1 LTSFGAFP
9 VDKFAKAPQ
18 QKDIIMKI
26 KDAVKITHT
35 LSKPGKMPGP
45 AYSISAK
52 NCITGAKLAK
62 IPGSVC
68 AGCYAL
74 KGRYMFKNTKSA
86 HQLRQ
91 ESLDHPQWV
100 EAMAVQIKSHKWFRW
115 HDAGDLQSVQHL
127 NYFSVQAYARDHAL
141 AAHARSS
148 NIKMVYA

>member
-1 LTSFGAFP
+1 
-9 VDKFAKAPQ
+9 
-18 QKDIIMKI
+18 MKV

-91 ESLDHPQWV
+91 ESLSHPQWV
-100 EAMAVQIKSHKWFRW
+100 EAMAVQIKRQKWFRW

-127 NYFSVQAYARDHAL
+127 NNIISVC
-141 AAHARSS
+141 
-148 NIKMVYA
+148 